1 MTRPAKQPFASLPGL
16 PAADDPELLALMH
29 GVGQLSR
36 DGAETVIRNLLRS
49 ALGHERTGDG
59 GYLTCLAED
68 SLFTFRL
75 RSDPQREG
83 QFEDKPA
90 KPARAEDLEDLEAVL
105 ARHGM
110 T

>member
-1 MTRPAKQPFASLPGL
+1 MRAVQR
-16 PAADDPELLALMH
+16 
-29 GVGQLSR
+29 LSP
-36 DGAETVIRNLLRS
+36 DGTETVIRNLLRS
-49 ALGHERTGDG
+49 ALGHERTGDVR
-59 GYLTCLAED
+59 YLTCLAED

-75 RSDPQREG
+75 RSDPQREE

-90 KPARAEDLEDLEAVL
+90 KSARAEDLEDLETVL